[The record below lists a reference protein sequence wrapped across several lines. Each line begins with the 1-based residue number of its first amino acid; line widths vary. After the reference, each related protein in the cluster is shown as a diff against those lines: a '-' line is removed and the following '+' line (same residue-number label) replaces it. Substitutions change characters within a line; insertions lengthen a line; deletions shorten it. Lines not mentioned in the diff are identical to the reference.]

1 MIDVINDT
9 VSKHNMTDILANLLT
24 DSLGDEIKNKCKFI
38 YPLANVYV
46 KKVKAIKKP
55 KFDSAKL
62 NELYKEA
69 PQKEAKIASGS
80 GQDEGAVNLL
90 HKWEKLIVTYGSCV
104 KYMIDPSC
112 EAIHAF
118 VNLFLIIVKI

>member
-1 MIDVINDT
+1 MVDVINDT
-9 VSKHNMTDILANLLT
+9 VSKHNMTDILSNLLT

-69 PQKEAKIASGS
+69 PSKEAHKVQAGGDDS
-80 GQDEGAVNLL
+80 AVNLL
-90 HKWEKLIVTYGSCV
+90 HK
-104 KYMIDPSC
+104 
-112 EAIHAF
+112 
-118 VNLFLIIVKI
+118 

>member
-9 VSKHNMTDILANLLT
+9 VSKHNMTDILSNLLT
-24 DSLGDEIKNKCKFI
+24 ESIGDEIKNKCKFI

-69 PQKEAKIASGS
+69 PSKETKVVATG
-80 GQDEGAVNLL
+80 GDDGAVNLL
-90 HKWEKLIVTYGSCV
+90 HKWEEVDVTYDRV
-104 KYMIDPSC
+104 K
-112 EAIHAF
+112 
-118 VNLFLIIVKI
+118 